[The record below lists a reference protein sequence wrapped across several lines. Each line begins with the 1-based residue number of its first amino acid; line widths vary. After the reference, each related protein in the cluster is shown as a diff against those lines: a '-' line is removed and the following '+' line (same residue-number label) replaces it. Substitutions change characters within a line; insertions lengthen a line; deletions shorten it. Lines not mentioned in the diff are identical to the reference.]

1 MGEDG
6 TVLMGVRVPAELK
19 ALVDADS
26 RTNQDIVQ
34 SALWREFGGENRQSA
49 LERRIEEK
57 ENRIGMIERER
68 NERERELERLR
79 DDLEALRD
87 KLESAE
93 TFREQIVKE
102 AVETMS
108 IHPSEG
114 HDHLAA
120 ENWADKADLTPEA
133 FWQRYTERWHEV
145 NDGDD

>member
-1 MGEDG
+1 M
-6 TVLMGVRVPAELK
+6 LSVRVPVELK
-19 ALVDADS
+19 ALVDADG

-79 DDLEALRD
+79 DDLEALRA
-87 KLESAE
+87 KIESAE
-93 TFREQIVKE
+93 TFRDGIVKE
-102 AVETMS
+102 AVETMN

-120 ENWADKADLTPEA
+120 ENWADKADLTPKE
-133 FWQRYTERWHEV
+133 FWRRYTEAY
-145 NDGDD
+145 NGDN